1 MTIMTMIYEIVKE
14 SWQIYLDVA
23 VYMLFGFLVAGIL
36 YVFFKPDKIKK
47 YLGTGKIRPVFLS
60 TLFGVPIPLCSCGVV
75 PVAAGLKKQGAN
87 SGAALSFMIATP
99 ESGVDSIAVS
109 WAMLDPIMTVMR
121 PISAFITA
129 ITTGIAQNYF
139 GNNDPDTPA
148 KPEKG
153 LEKTLEG
160 CTCSSTCCTA
170 EKKDTG
176 PLPERLWN
184 GLKYAYGELLSDITK
199 PFIIGI
205 FIAGMITFFLPED
218 LTLWANQHQFLS
230 MLAMLAAGIPMYV
243 CATSSTP
250 IAAALILKGL
260 NPGAALVFLL
270 AGPATNAATIMI
282 VKNMFNTRA
291 LIIYL
296 SMISICSISM
306 GFLLDWV
313 YVASGIQA
321 SATVGQASEIVPY
334 PVQLISALVLTLLM
348 AWNGISGMRHLP
360 GHAPA
365 S

>member
-1 MTIMTMIYEIVKE
+1 
-14 SWQIYLDVA
+14 
-23 VYMLFGFLVAGIL
+23 MLFGFFIASIL
-36 YVFFKPDKIKK
+36 HVFFKPDKIKK
-47 YLGTGKIRPVFLS
+47 YLGTGKIKPVILS
-60 TLFGVPIPLCSCGVV
+60 ALFGIPIPLCSCGVV

-121 PISAFITA
+121 PISALITA
-129 ITTGIAQNYF
+129 IATGMAQNYF
-139 GNNDPDTPA
+139 GINDPDTLS

-153 LEKTLEG
+153 LEKIIGG
-160 CTCSSTCCTA
+160 CTCSSNCCIA
-170 EKKDTG
+170 VKKDEE
-176 PLPERLWN
+176 PLPERVWN
-184 GLKYAYGELLSDITK
+184 GLKYAYGELLSDIAK

-205 FIAGMITFFLPED
+205 FMAGLITFFLPED
-218 LTLWANQHQFLS
+218 LTLWANEHQFLS
-230 MLAMLAAGIPMYV
+230 MLAMLATGIPMYV

-270 AGPATNAATIMI
+270 AGPATNAATMNI
-282 VKNMFNTRA
+282 VRNLFNTRT

-296 SMISICSISM
+296 SMISICSLAM
-306 GFLLDWV
+306 GFLIDWI
-313 YVASGIQA
+313 YVLSGIQA
-321 SATVGQASEIVPY
+321 GATVGQASEIVPY
-334 PVQLISALVLTLLM
+334 PVQLASALVLTLLM
-348 AWNGISGMRHLP
+348 AWNGISSMKHLP

>member
-1 MTIMTMIYEIVKE
+1 MTLIYDILKE

-23 VYMLFGFLVAGIL
+23 IYMLFGFFVAGIL
-36 YVFFKPDKIKK
+36 YVFFKPGKIKQ
-47 YLGTGKIRPVFLS
+47 YLGTGKIKPVILS
-60 TLFGVPIPLCSCGVV
+60 ALFGVPLPLCSCGVV

-109 WAMLDPIMTVMR
+109 WAMLDPIMTVIR
-121 PISAFITA
+121 PVSAFITA
-129 ITTGIAQNYF
+129 IATGIVQNYF
-139 GNNDPDTPA
+139 GINDPDTLL
-148 KPEKG
+148 KPGEA
-153 LEKTLEG
+153 LEKTIGG
-160 CTCSSTCCTA
+160 CTCSSSSCTVV
-170 EKKDTG
+170 KKDAEAM
-176 PLPERLWN
+176 PERLWN
-184 GLKYAYGELLSDITK
+184 GLKYAYGELLSDISK

-205 FIAGMITFFLPED
+205 FIAGLITFLLPED
-218 LTLWANQHQFLS
+218 LTVWANKHQFLS
-230 MLAMLAAGIPMYV
+230 MLFMLAAGIPMYV

-296 SMISICSISM
+296 SMISTCSIVL
-306 GFLLDWV
+306 GFFTDWI
-313 YVASGIQA
+313 YVLSGIQA

-334 PVQLISALVLTLLM
+334 PVQLTSALVLTLLM
-348 AWNGISGMRHLP
+348 AWNWISGMRRLP
-360 GHAPA
+360 GHAQA